1 MPTTIQL
8 ATAADCAAV
17 IGCVHAAY
25 VGYVAEI
32 GGRPAPMDADY
43 ADLIAQGVVYVL
55 RQSGDE
61 RLYGVIVLR
70 VEEGGLFVENV
81 AVAPG
86 QQHQG
91 FGRQLMAFAEERAR
105 LLGLPELRLY
115 THERMTRNIAL
126 YTRLGYEE
134 VARRVEH
141 GFARVFMR
149 KLLG

>member
-1 MPTTIQL
+1 MPTTIQP

-17 IGCVHAAY
+17 IACVQAAY

-32 GGRPAPMDADY
+32 GIRPAPMDADY

-55 RQSGDE
+55 RDVGDE
-61 RLYGVIVLR
+61 RLYGLVVLH
-70 VEEGGLFVENV
+70 VEDNGLFVENV

-86 QQHQG
+86 QQHHG
-91 FGRQLMAFAEERAR
+91 YGRQLLVFAEERAR
-105 LLGLPELRLY
+105 SLGLAELRLY

-126 YTRLGYEE
+126 YARLGYAE
-134 VARRVEH
+134 VERRAEH

-149 KLLG
+149 KRLG